1 MSRYL
6 EYAFAFILAILIAI
20 ALNVFNNIVIN
31 ILRYFFEGMGVFV
44 ILLSI
49 MAVKKDYKTI
59 PDKDEDD

>member
-31 ILRYFFEGMGVFV
+31 ILRYFFEGMGVFCNLIV
-44 ILLSI
+44 YYGS
-49 MAVKKDYKTI
+49 KKRLQNDTR
-59 PDKDEDD
+59 